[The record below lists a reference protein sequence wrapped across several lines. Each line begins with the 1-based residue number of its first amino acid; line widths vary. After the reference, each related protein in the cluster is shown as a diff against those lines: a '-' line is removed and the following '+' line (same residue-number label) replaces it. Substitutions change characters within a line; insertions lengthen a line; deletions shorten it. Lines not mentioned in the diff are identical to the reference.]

1 MSTLSEVVKARHSS
15 RKFLPDR
22 PVAAELLDEALALA
36 RRAPSNSN
44 VQPWRLFL
52 ATGDRRDKLA
62 AALSA
67 QAHISPPADLGLPET
82 FAPLRRELGAMVY
95 GAMGVA
101 RDDAEGRWA
110 AQLRNFEFFG
120 APTAGIVCMHRDLGL
135 PDALGVGMYLQTLLL
150 ALTERGID
158 TCVQVSTALYP
169 DIVREQLGI
178 PEELTVLCGL
188 CIGYADPDFAAN
200 NLSIPRNA
208 VSDNVII
215 L

>member
-22 PVAAELLDEALALA
+22 PVAAELLDEALAPA
-36 RRAPSNSN
+36 RRAPSTPTSSRGGCSWPP
-44 VQPWRLFL
+44 VTAATSWRP
-52 ATGDRRDKLA
+52 R
-62 AALSA
+62 LSA
-67 QAHISPPADLGLPET
+67 QAHISLPADLGLPET

-135 PDALGVGMYLQTLLL
+135 PDAPGWGCTRRHCCL
-150 ALTERGID
+150 
-158 TCVQVSTALYP
+158 P
-169 DIVREQLGI
+169 
-178 PEELTVLCGL
+178 
-188 CIGYADPDFAAN
+188 
-200 NLSIPRNA
+200 
-208 VSDNVII
+208 
-215 L
+215 

>member
-1 MSTLSEVVKARHSS
+1 
-15 RKFLPDR
+15 
-22 PVAAELLDEALALA
+22 
-36 RRAPSNSN
+36 
-44 VQPWRLFL
+44 
-52 ATGDRRDKLA
+52 
-62 AALSA
+62 
-67 QAHISPPADLGLPET
+67 
-82 FAPLRRELGAMVY
+82 
-95 GAMGVA
+95 
-101 RDDAEGRWA
+101 
-110 AQLRNFEFFG
+110 
-120 APTAGIVCMHRDLGL
+120 
-135 PDALGVGMYLQTLLL
+135 MYPQTLLL